1 MEGRLKSFV
10 AALLAAG
17 CLFALAL
24 PATAFA
30 EVNIDSAADEPDA
43 VAGGVCETAAGDC
56 TLRAAIEVANL
67 AGTAQDIFFAGE
79 FNGTP
84 GDDTVVLT
92 SPLPAIKAPVSII
105 AGRTGSPSKPTAGVS
120 GPTGNFGIT
129 VEADGVTIRNLS
141 ITGALTGI
149 NVINKSENF
158 TATGNWIGVKL
169 DGNAGANNTGIFIDP
184 ESDGASIGA
193 STGGLEVEQPNVIAG
208 NTLEGLDIEGASDA
222 VIHGNYFGV
231 APDGTSPMANG
242 KNIEITDS
250 TAGTGSQ
257 AENNE
262 VGGTITGPAVPCDGA
277 CNVIAGSGFAGVD
290 LRGEDGVNEK
300 PATGPTTIHGNY
312 VGMGANGTTFVP
324 NLYGIW
330 SVGAGDVTVG
340 GPAAGDAN
348 FITAGATGIFYSSGE
363 GFKAQG
369 NVLGS
374 GAGGADVTSP
384 AAGMFI
390 STENNNLPV
399 AILGN
404 VIEMEGGVAI
414 EARWGGAEIRNSFI
428 EGAELGIWTKVS
440 PGSAGANL
448 IEDNV
453 IGESLSNGIRIEDN
467 ANLVFGNSIYDSGAA
482 GIRIQSPAPL
492 LNAIENQIGG
502 NTPNRENNIRESGGD
517 AIEIDNSAGEG
528 ASFNEVARNRGE
540 KNAGAFIDLV
550 GPLTNGGIQPPAF
563 ATALQ
568 SSASGSGAEPG
579 ATIRVFRK
587 KAAEAGELDSFLA
600 EAIADGS
607 GNWSLTYAQI
617 PTGTIVAATQTSEAG
632 GTSELST
639 ATAAADPSTGGGGS
653 GGNGVGGGGSVI
665 VCKPSIKTPCPGGPD
680 RTAPQTKV
688 LKGPKG
694 KVAKTT
700 VKFKFS
706 SSEKGSTF
714 RCKLDRKPYRVC
726 KSPKTYRKLKLGKH
740 VFKVRA
746 VDRAGNIDP
755 TAAKRKFTILG

>member
-1 MEGRLKSFV
+1 MSFRRAV
-10 AALLAAG
+10 LVLLTA
-17 CLFALAL
+17 LFALAL
-24 PATAFA
+24 PATASA

-67 AGTAQDIFFAGE
+67 AGTAQNIFFGGE
-79 FNGTP
+79 FSGNP

-105 AGRTGSPSKPTAGVS
+105 ACLTGPESKPCAGVS

-129 VEADGVTIRNLS
+129 VEADGVTIRNLA

-149 NVINKSENF
+149 NVINKSEDF

-169 DGNAGANNTGIFIDP
+169 DGTAGPNNTGIFIDP
-184 ESDGASIGA
+184 GSDGASIGA
-193 STGGLEVEQPNVIAG
+193 STGGIEVEQPNVIAG
-208 NTLEGLDIEGASDA
+208 NNNEGLDIEGASDA

-231 APDGTSPMANG
+231 APNGTSPMANG

-250 TAGTGSQ
+250 TAGLGFK
-257 AENNE
+257 AEDNE

-312 VGMGANGTTFVP
+312 VGLGANGTTVVP

-330 SVGAGDVTVG
+330 SVGAGKVTVG
-340 GPAAGDAN
+340 GPTNGDAN
-348 FITAGATGIFYSSGE
+348 FITAGGTGIFYSSGE
-363 GFKAQG
+363 DFKAQG
-369 NVLGS
+369 NVIGS
-374 GAGGADVTSP
+374 GPGGADITSP
-384 AAGMFI
+384 SAGMFV
-390 STENNNLPV
+390 STESNDSPV
-399 AILGN
+399 VIAGN
-404 VIEMEGGVAI
+404 VLEMEGGVAI

-428 EGAELGIWTKVS
+428 EGAELGIWTKAS
-440 PGSAGANL
+440 PGPAGANL

-453 IGESLSNGIRIEDN
+453 IGESSANGIRIEDD

-482 GIRIQSPAPL
+482 GIRVQSPAPL

-502 NTPNRENNIRESGGD
+502 NTADSENNIRESGGD

-540 KNAGAFIDLV
+540 KNAGLFIDLI

-568 SSASGSGAEPG
+568 SSATGSGAEPG
-579 ATIRVFRK
+579 AAVRVFRK
-587 KAAEAGELDSFLA
+587 AGAEPGELQSFLA
-600 EAIADGS
+600 EVVADGS
-607 GNWSLTYAQI
+607 GNWKATYPQV
-617 PTGTIVAATQTSEAG
+617 PTGTIVAATQTGVDG

-639 ATAAADPSTGGGGS
+639 ATAAADPSNGGGGDKDK
-653 GGNGVGGGGSVI
+653 GGGGGGP
-665 VCKPSIKTPCPGGPD
+665 VCKPLKPGKCDPGPD
-680 RTAPQTKV
+680 TKAPQTEI

-694 KVAKTT
+694 KVAKST
-700 VKFKFS
+700 VRFKFR
-706 SSEKGSTF
+706 SSEKGSSF
-714 RCKLDRKPYRVC
+714 RCKLDRGPYRVC
-726 KSPKTYRKLKLGKH
+726 KSPKRYKNLKPGKH

-755 TAAKRKFTILG
+755 TAAKRKFKILG

>member
-1 MEGRLKSFV
+1 MEGRLKAFV
-10 AALLAAG
+10 AALLAVG
-17 CLFALAL
+17 CLLALAL
-24 PATAFA
+24 PATASA
-30 EVNIDSAADEPDA
+30 EINIDSTADEPDA
-43 VAGGVCETAAGDC
+43 AAGGVCETAAGDC

-67 AGTAQDIFFAGE
+67 AGTAQDIFFSGP
-79 FNGTP
+79 FNGNLA
-84 GDDTVVLT
+84 DTIALT
-92 SPLPAIKAPVSII
+92 SPLPAIKAPVSLISGRC
-105 AGRTGSPSKPTAGVS
+105 AGGSKPCAGVS

-129 VEADGVTIRNLS
+129 VEADGVTIRNVS
-141 ITGALTGI
+141 ITGSLTGI

-169 DGNAGANNTGIFIDP
+169 DGNAGPNNTGIFIDP
-184 ESDGASIGA
+184 GSDGAAIGA
-193 STGGLEVEQPNVIAG
+193 STGGSEVEQPNVFAG
-208 NTLEGLDIEGASDA
+208 NSLEGLDIEGASDA

-231 APDGTSPMANG
+231 APDGTSPMGNG

-250 TAGTGSQ
+250 TAGLGFE
-257 AENNE
+257 AEDNE
-262 VGGTITGPAVPCDGA
+262 VGGTITGSAVPCDGA
-277 CNVIAGSGFAGVD
+277 CNVIGGVGFGVD
-290 LRGEDGVNEK
+290 LRGETGGNEK

-312 VGMGANGTTFVP
+312 LGLGANGTTIVP

-340 GPAAGDAN
+340 GPANGDAN
-348 FITAGATGIFYSSGE
+348 FIAGSGTGIFYSSGE

-369 NVLGS
+369 NVIGS
-374 GAGGADVTSP
+374 GPGGADVTSP
-384 AAGMFI
+384 ATGMFI
-390 STENNNLPV
+390 STENNNNPV
-399 AILGN
+399 TILGN
-404 VIEMEGGVAI
+404 VFEMEGGVAI

-428 EGAELGIWTKVS
+428 EGAELGIWTKAS
-440 PGSAGANL
+440 PGPAGANL

-453 IGESLSNGIRIEDN
+453 IGESTANGIRIEDD

-502 NTPNRENNIRESGGD
+502 NTPDRENNIRESGGD

-528 ASFNEVARNRGE
+528 VSFNEVARNKGE
-540 KNAGAFIDLV
+540 KNAGLFIDLV

-563 ATALQ
+563 ATAQQ

-587 KAAEAGELDSFLA
+587 ASAESGELQSFLA
-600 EAIADGS
+600 EAVADGAGS
-607 GNWSLTYAQI
+607 WSVTYPQV
-617 PTGTIVAATQTSEAG
+617 PTGTIVAATQTNTAA
-632 GTSELST
+632 GTSELAL
-639 ATAAADPSTGGGGS
+639 ATAAADPSKGGGGGDKDKGGGGS
-653 GGNGVGGGGSVI
+653 GEK
-665 VCKPSIKTPCPGGPD
+665 CKPRKPRLCPGD
-680 RTAPQTKV
+680 EVDSAPQTRIV
-688 LKGPKG
+688 KGPKG
-694 KVAKTT
+694 KVAKAT

-706 SSEKGSTF
+706 SSEKGSSF

-726 KSPKTYRKLKLGKH
+726 KSPKKYKSLKPGKH

-755 TAAKRKFTILG
+755 TAAKRKFTVLD

>member
-1 MEGRLKSFV
+1 MIFRRRAVL
-10 AALLAAG
+10 ALLTA
-17 CLFALAL
+17 LFALAL
-24 PATAFA
+24 PATASA
-30 EVNIDSAADEPDA
+30 EINIDSPADEPDA

-67 AGTAQDIFFAGE
+67 AGTAQNIFFATFDGQGG
-79 FNGTP
+79 N
-84 GDDTVVLT
+84 DTVVLT
-92 SPLPAIKAPVSII
+92 SSLPAIKAPVALI
-105 AGRTGSPSKPTAGVS
+105 AGRWGSPSKPTAGVS
-120 GPTGNFGIT
+120 GPSGSFGIS
-129 VEADGVTIRNLS
+129 VEADGVTIRNIS

-149 NVINKSENF
+149 NVINGSENF

-169 DGNAGANNTGIFIDP
+169 DGTAGANNTGIFIDP
-184 ESDGASIGA
+184 GSDGAAIGA
-193 STGGLEVEQPNVIAG
+193 STGGIEVEQPNVIAG
-208 NTLEGLDIEGASDA
+208 NNLEGLDIEGASDA
-222 VIHGNYFGV
+222 TIHGNYFGV
-231 APDGTSPMANG
+231 APDGTTPMANG

-250 TAGTGSQ
+250 TAGLGFG
-257 AENNE
+257 AEDNE

-277 CNVIAGSGFAGVD
+277 CNVIGGVGFGVD
-290 LRGEDGVNEK
+290 LRGESGGNEK

-312 VGMGANGTTFVP
+312 LGLGADGTTIVP

-340 GPAAGDAN
+340 GPANGDAN
-348 FITAGATGIFYSSGE
+348 FIAGSGTGIFYSSGE

-369 NVLGS
+369 NVIGS
-374 GAGGADVTSP
+374 GPGGADVTSP
-384 AAGMFI
+384 ATGMFV
-390 STENNNLPV
+390 STENNNNPV
-399 AILGN
+399 TILGN

-428 EGAELGIWTKVS
+428 EGAELGIWTKAS
-440 PGSAGANL
+440 PGPAGANL

-453 IGESLSNGIRIEDN
+453 IGESTANGIRIEDD

-502 NTPNRENNIRESGGD
+502 DTPDSENNIRESGGD

-528 ASFNEVARNRGE
+528 ASFNEVARNKGE
-540 KNAGAFIDLV
+540 KNAGLFIDLV
-550 GPLTNGGIQPPAF
+550 GPLTNDGILQPTF
-563 ATALQ
+563 ATAQQ

-587 KAAEAGELDSFLA
+587 KAAEAGELEAFLA
-600 EAIADGS
+600 EAVANAS
-607 GNWSLTYAQI
+607 GNWSVTYPQV

-632 GTSELST
+632 GTSELAT
-639 ATAAADPSTGGGGS
+639 ATAAADPSNGGGGS
-653 GGNGVGGGGSVI
+653 GGGGNGGGGGGGGVV
-665 VCKPSIKTPCPGGPD
+665 VCKPSIKAPCPGGSD
-680 RTAPQTKV
+680 RSAPQTKI

-694 KVAKTT
+694 KVAKAT

-706 SSEKGSTF
+706 SSEKGSSF
-714 RCKLDRKPYRVC
+714 RCKLDRGPYRVC
-726 KSPKTYRKLKLGKH
+726 KSPKTYKKLKPGKH

-755 TAAKRKFTILG
+755 TAAKRKFTVLG